1 MSTVSPASVTR
12 AALVVVAAGAG
23 RRLGGPAR
31 KALVPLAGE
40 PLVAHALRALLR
52 LPWLDPVVLVGHP
65 EDSAALR
72 AVLERLPRPVR
83 LVDGGARR
91 QDSVRAGL
99 AALAALADGED
110 DGIVLVHDA
119 ARPFVP
125 LDALP
130 ALVAAAAARGAAILA
145 VPVADTIKSVDA
157 GTPPAISG
165 TLPRE
170 RLWAAQTP
178 QAFRRE
184 ALATLLSEAEA
195 RGVSVTDEAALYEAA
210 GRDVACVTGSR
221 LNFKV
226 TTADDLRL
234 AEAFVGRL
242 PGRED

>member
-1 MSTVSPASVTR
+1 VTR

-130 ALVAAAAARGAAILA
+130 ALVA
-145 VPVADTIKSVDA
+145 DTIKSVDA
-157 GTPPAISG
+157 GTPPVISA